1 MNEKDFFYELGK
13 LIYRIDG
20 VYEIYGKNSHIN
32 SPNLLWILYSLNDGK
47 EHSQKQICDDWSIP
61 RSTANTIIKELEEK
75 EYITLRQI
83 KGQRRELNIVL
94 TESGKTYADMLL
106 KDLYNREKEAYK
118 NIPNPK
124 EVLEILNNLVQNLQ
138 IISNG
143 GEK

>member
-20 VYEIYGKNSHIN
+20 VYETYGKNSHIS
-32 SPNLLWILYSLNDGK
+32 SPNLLWILYSLNDGN

-106 KDLYNREKEAYK
+106 KDLYNREKQAYK
-118 NIPNPK
+118 NIQNPK